1 MPSLK
6 DLRNRID
13 SVKSTRKIT
22 QAMKMVAASKLRKAQ
37 EAAERG
43 RLYSDNMHE
52 LVTDLS
58 SNNDSY
64 HPLLS
69 APEVSNMFMLIAI
82 TADRGL
88 CGAFNSSIVK
98 AVINKLRELEK
109 RDKKVELYCI
119 GSKGYESLR
128 VALPNNKINNAS
140 SNIVGDITYSDINK
154 IGFDILKKF
163 YNKDFDVC
171 YLYYNFFKSVI
182 SQIVTEQ
189 TLIPYKVE
197 NKNKVKNPLSN
208 LDKEKNIFEYEPD
221 EETILSELLPKNISV
236 QLYKASLEA
245 KASEQGARMAAMDN
259 ATRNAGDMIDNLT
272 LHYNRQRQAMIT
284 KELIEII
291 SGAEAL

>member
-6 DLRNRID
+6 DLRTRID

-52 LVTDLS
+52 LVTDLAVTNN
-58 SNNDSY
+58 SN

-69 APEVSNMFMLIAI
+69 DNKDSNKFLLVAI

-98 AVINKLRELEK
+98 AVKNKLIELEK
-109 RDKKVELYCI
+109 KGNKVDIYCI
-119 GSKGYESLR
+119 GTKGYESLK
-128 VALPNNKINNAS
+128 VIFPHHDIFKMDNE
-140 SNIVGDITYSDINK
+140 NIGEITYNDINK
-154 IGFDILKKF
+154 IGIDILKKF
-163 YNKDFDVC
+163 YNKDFDTC
-171 YLYYNFFKSVI
+171 YLYYSFFKSVI

-189 TLIPYKVE
+189 TLIPYTVE
-197 NKNKVKNPLSN
+197 SKIDN
-208 LDKEKNIFEYEPD
+208 LEDEENIFEYEPD
-221 EETILSELLPKNISV
+221 EEVILAELLPKNISV

-272 LHYNRQRQAMIT
+272 LYYNRQRQAMIT